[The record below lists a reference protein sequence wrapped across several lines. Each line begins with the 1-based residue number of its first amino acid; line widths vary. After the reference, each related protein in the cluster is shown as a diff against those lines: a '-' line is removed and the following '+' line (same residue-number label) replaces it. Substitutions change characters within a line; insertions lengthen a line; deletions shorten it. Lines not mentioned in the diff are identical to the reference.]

1 MRVLRP
7 GLILLAVQ
15 LVLVSS
21 VAGKYLYERQTC
33 PRVWTRA
40 TQFDPN
46 LPLRGRY
53 LALQLVLD
61 SCNMTHDKQHML
73 PQYSPGG
80 ESWQWRVSLS
90 AVNGKLVANLAE
102 PPEAPRGT
110 ETLSLRA
117 NTPCKRA
124 TLGAETMLFIPDRAH
139 LPLPLKAGQDL
150 WVEVTLPPT
159 GPPRPIQIAISG
171 ADGFRPLKF
180 D

>member
-7 GLILLAVQ
+7 GLILLVVQ
-15 LVLVSS
+15 LILVSS

-33 PRVWTRA
+33 PRLWTRA

-73 PQYSPGG
+73 PQYPPGRVV
-80 ESWQWRVSLS
+80 WQWQVSLS
-90 AVNGKLVANLAE
+90 AVNGKLVANLAAT
-102 PPEAPRGT
+102 PGARRSN
-110 ETLSLRA
+110 ETLTLPA

-124 TLGAETMLFIPDRAH
+124 TLGTETMLFLPDRSH
-139 LPLPLKAGQDL
+139 PPLPLKPGQDL
-150 WVEVTLPPT
+150 WVEVTLPPS
-159 GPPRPIQIAISG
+159 GPPRPIQIAISS